1 MLKKLLVPLSAVA
14 AAVLLTSSSAFA
26 FDCFVVKRSDQGATA
41 AGHSSKWVSIPLAGI
56 MADDPAKGGFG
67 FCPAQVDAG
76 LAALKAAGLP
86 TVLASR
92 TDKILLEGTGAER
105 NGKTADG
112 KGIDHF
118 EDSPIIGEI
127 IGVAT
132 AAAADVTCS

>member
-26 FDCFVVKRSDQGATA
+26 FDCFVVNRSDQGATHV
-41 AGHSSKWVSIPLAGI
+41 GNSQKWISIPLAEI
-56 MADDPAKGGFG
+56 MADDPANGGFG
-67 FCPAQVDAG
+67 FCPAQIDAG

-86 TVLASR
+86 TVLATR
-92 TDKILLEGTGAER
+92 NDKILLEGTGADR

-118 EDSPIIGEI
+118 EESPLIGKVI
-127 IGVAT
+127 AVAS
-132 AAAADVTCS
+132 AAAADVSCS

>member
-1 MLKKLLVPLSAVA
+1 MLRKLLVPAAAVA
-14 AAVLLTSSSAFA
+14 AGVLMTSSSAFA
-26 FDCFVVKRSDQGATA
+26 FDCFVTSRSDQGATA
-41 AGHSSKWVSIPLAGI
+41 VGHSKKWISIPVAGI
-56 MADDPAKGGFG
+56 MADDPANGGFG

-86 TVLASR
+86 TVLATR
-92 TDKILLEGTGAER
+92 NDKILLEGTGADR

-118 EDSPIIGEI
+118 EESPLIGEI

-132 AAAADVTCS
+132 AAAADVTC